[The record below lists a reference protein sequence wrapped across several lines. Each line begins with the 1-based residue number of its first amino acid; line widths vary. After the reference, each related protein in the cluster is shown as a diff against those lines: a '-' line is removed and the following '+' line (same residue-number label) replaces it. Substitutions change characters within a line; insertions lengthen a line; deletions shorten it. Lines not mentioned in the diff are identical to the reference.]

1 MTGLRTLL
9 LGNWPLKL
17 VAVVFAL
24 GLWAFVVTEERTDA
38 VFTVPLD
45 LVDRP
50 TGVEVASVG
59 VERVVVR
66 VEGRESVLRRLHEE
80 DFRAEVSLKS
90 ARPGRFVARLDT
102 DNVSAPS
109 GVRVV
114 QVTPSEVRA
123 TLETRQ

>member
-1 MTGLRTLL
+1 MIGLRALL
-9 LGNWPLKL
+9 LENWPLKL
-17 VAVVFAL
+17 VAFAFAA

-50 TGVEVASVG
+50 AGMDVASVG
-59 VERVVVR
+59 VETVVVR
-66 VEGRESVLRRLHEE
+66 VEGRHSLLRRLHEE

-90 ARPGRFVARLDT
+90 ARPGRFVAHIDT
-102 DNVSAPS
+102 DNVSAPK

-114 QVTPSEVRA
+114 RVTPTEVRA
-123 TLETRQ
+123 ILEAR

>member
-9 LGNWPLKL
+9 LENWPLKL
-17 VAVVFAL
+17 VAVVFAVA
-24 GLWAFVVTEERTDA
+24 LWVFVVTEERTDA

-50 TGVEVASVG
+50 TGVEVSSVG
-59 VERVVVR
+59 VETVVVR
-66 VEGRESVLRRLHEE
+66 VEGRDSVLRRLHEG

-90 ARPGRFVARLDT
+90 ARPGRFVARIET
-102 DNVSAPS
+102 DNVSAPA

-114 QVTPSEVRA
+114 RVTPSEVRA
-123 TLETRQ
+123 VLEAR